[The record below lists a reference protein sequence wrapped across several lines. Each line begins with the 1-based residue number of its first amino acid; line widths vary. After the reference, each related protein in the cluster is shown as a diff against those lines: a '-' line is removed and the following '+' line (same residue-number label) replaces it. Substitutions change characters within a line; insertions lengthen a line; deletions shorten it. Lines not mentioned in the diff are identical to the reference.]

1 MWWNGIVI
9 DMNGGWGERSYTI
22 DLSGDKV
29 CAVFEFQIRDMYH
42 SYTGQLVV
50 DQIGGLMSHL
60 FGNHL

>member
-1 MWWNGIVI
+1 
-9 DMNGGWGERSYTI
+9 MNVHIQLICLE
-22 DLSGDKV
+22 
-29 CAVFEFQIRDMYH
+29 IRYVRYLYH